1 MCVLNFEFFFDFC
14 DFEVFELAINGFCF
28 VSAGLMKTSLTRNGE
43 VDLYLSEI
51 VSEEEIR

>member
-14 DFEVFELAINGFCF
+14 DFEVFELAIHGFCF

-43 VDLYLSEI
+43 VDL
-51 VSEEEIR
+51 